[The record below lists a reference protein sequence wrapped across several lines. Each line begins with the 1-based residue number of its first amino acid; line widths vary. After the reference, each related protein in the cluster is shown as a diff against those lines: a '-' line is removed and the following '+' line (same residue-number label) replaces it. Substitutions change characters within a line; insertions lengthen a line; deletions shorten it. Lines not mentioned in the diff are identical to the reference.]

1 MHATFSKL
9 LVVIALTSTIF
20 VSPIYAHKLDTD
32 SGAGAVIHLDP
43 DDSPISG
50 RPTAISWEFAEDN
63 DVKVTQC
70 NCEIEIYRASDL
82 KRSINSGLT
91 EVLAD
96 NIAGYTY
103 TFPEEG
109 EYKLILKGEAINGGE
124 FDEFK
129 LEFYTTVSSPSINTS
144 GGFASW
150 GVLLVCVL
158 IGSLLAAGGL
168 IASKKIKK

>member
-1 MHATFSKL
+1 MFRMICVVTIGILHSL
-9 LVVIALTSTIF
+9 LILNPVH
-20 VSPIYAHKLDTD
+20 AHKLDTD

-50 RPTAISWEFAEDN
+50 RPTAISWEFAEEN
-63 DVKVTQC
+63 NVKVTQC
-70 NCEIEIYRASDL
+70 DCEIEIYRASDL
-82 KRSINSGLT
+82 KRSVNSGIT

-103 TFPEEG
+103 TFPEAG
-109 EYKLILKGEAINGGE
+109 EYKLILKGEATNGGE

-129 LEFYTTVSSPSINTS
+129 LEYYTTVSSPSVNTS

-158 IGSLLAAGGL
+158 IGSLLVAGGL
-168 IASKKIKK
+168 IVAKKTKE